1 MIPTGLGVQNP
12 ILSHE
17 TNPARQQK
25 QAEELNLQR
34 MQILEIYVE
43 KYVRL
48 RLIRNRAY
56 RSENKNVMDI
66 FEERINKM
74 GDNSEKIIQNMHQ
87 RERKREKI

>member
-1 MIPTGLGVQNP
+1 MIPTGLGAQNP

-17 TNPARQQK
+17 TNPASQQK

-34 MQILEIYVE
+34 IQILEIYVE
-43 KYVRL
+43 KYMRL
-48 RLIRNRAY
+48 RLIRKRAY
-56 RSENKNVMDI
+56 GSENKNAMDI

-87 RERKREKI
+87 RAREHGKP